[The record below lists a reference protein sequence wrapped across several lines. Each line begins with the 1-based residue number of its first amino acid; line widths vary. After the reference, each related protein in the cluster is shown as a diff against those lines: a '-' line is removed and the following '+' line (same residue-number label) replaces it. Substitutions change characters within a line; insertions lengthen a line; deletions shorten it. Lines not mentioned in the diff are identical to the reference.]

1 MVRTSTCHA
10 GGRGLENCTRDDGHQ
25 TFKGVPRDDEI
36 FEPSSMA
43 HDSRTFQDGDFS
55 HVPSLQRAGPK
66 SDYDL
71 RDLKIVLDPVL

>member
-1 MVRTSTCHA
+1 
-10 GGRGLENCTRDDGHQ
+10 
-25 TFKGVPRDDEI
+25 
-36 FEPSSMA
+36 MA